1 MYLRSGKCRIF
12 RYLSVEWLTARW
24 NLLAVIHYVCF
35 FSTMSIPAL
44 LSTKASMQWMMVAQ
58 RPTREAD
65 YLVFLL
71 VAEVVSDWILLLPPN
86 VKAPIMVNIEHVLD

>member
-1 MYLRSGKCRIF
+1 
-12 RYLSVEWLTARW
+12 
-24 NLLAVIHYVCF
+24 
-35 FSTMSIPAL
+35 
-44 LSTKASMQWMMVAQ
+44 MQWMMVAQ

-65 YLVFLL
+65 YLVLLL